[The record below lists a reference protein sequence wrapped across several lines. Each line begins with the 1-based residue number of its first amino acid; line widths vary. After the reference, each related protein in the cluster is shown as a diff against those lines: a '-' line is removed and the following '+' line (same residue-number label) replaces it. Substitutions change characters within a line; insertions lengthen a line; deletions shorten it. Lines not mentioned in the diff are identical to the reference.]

1 MISLIYFLLIEPARV
16 VAFSFLLCDSFRV
29 SKRLEGQYMLT
40 GLVMAGGNGERFW
53 PLSTPNNPKQ
63 FLSIFDDLP
72 LVRKAYDRLRR
83 IMDQDK
89 IFVSVNE
96 IQLKHLKEIIPE
108 LHPDRIII
116 EPARKDTAAAIG
128 YGCMVISKYFDNP
141 LIAVVDSDHII
152 KDEDAFLD
160 TLNLAFMEAN
170 KGAIVTLG
178 LIPNRPET
186 AYGYIHCPNY
196 KLGVPS
202 ISLGFKE
209 KPNLEK
215 AKEYF
220 ASKEY
225 LWNSGMFIFRYETL
239 MDAFKSYSN
248 EHYQT
253 LLELSA
259 LIKKTPDLRL
269 LHSKVSSVFSH
280 FASISIDYAI
290 MEKASN
296 IVVIPSSFGWY
307 DVGSYSAFDELYPKD
322 SDGNISVKAKCFKVD
337 SNNNIV
343 ISETPDVEIGL
354 LGVSDMVIV
363 VSKKKVLVCSKS
375 RVPDLKLLM
384 KKVNEDK

>member
-1 MISLIYFLLIEPARV
+1 
-16 VAFSFLLCDSFRV
+16 
-29 SKRLEGQYMLT
+29 MLT

-72 LVRKAYDRLRR
+72 LVRKAYDRLRK

-160 TLNLAFMEAN
+160 ILNLAFMEAS

-253 LLELSA
+253 LLELST

-322 SDGNISVKAKCFKVD
+322 SDGNIAVKAKYFNVD
-337 SNNNIV
+337 SNNNII
-343 ISETPDVEIGL
+343 ISESRDVEIGL

-363 VSKKKVLVCSKS
+363 ASKKKVLVCSKS